1 MIEPS
6 NAFSPYI
13 DGGGLSLGV
22 TGGVALIGTIPTT
35 VPGGSVALTA
45 NATNY
50 VFLNLSSGILQVN
63 TTGFGVSEYPIATVV
78 TTNSGIQTLTD
89 SRADVAVG
97 SSSGGGSLSS
107 ASVTLSTAQI
117 ENLTAT
123 PVQVL
128 AGVAGVYYSLQT
140 VIAEHIFSGTPFTNN
155 GASFAVRLGST
166 PGSGGVG
173 VGNSAIFAQNQFLNV
188 SVNTLSDQTANIGVR
203 ENPTSSSVNGVGIFV
218 GTNGSGS
225 DASGGNGTVRVT
237 VYYIAYQL

>member
-6 NAFSPYI
+6 NAFSAYV
-13 DGGGLSLGV
+13 DGGGLTLGV
-22 TGGVALIGTIPTT
+22 TGGVALIGTVPTT
-35 VPGGSVALTA
+35 ILGGSVALTA
-45 NATNY
+45 NTTNY
-50 VFLNLSSGILQVN
+50 VFLNLSLGVVQVN
-63 TTGFGVSEYPIATVV
+63 TTGFGASEYPIATVV
-78 TTNSGIQTLTD
+78 TTNSGIFTLTD
-89 SRADVAVG
+89 SRPDIG
-97 SSSGGGSLSS
+97 SSNSSGGGLLSS
-107 ASVTLSTAQI
+107 ASLTLSTTQI

-123 PVQVL
+123 PIQIL

-140 VIAEHIFSGTPFTNN
+140 VIAEHIFGGTPFTNN

-218 GTNGSGS
+218 GTNGQKSQG
-225 DASGGNGTVRVT
+225 
-237 VYYIAYQL
+237 